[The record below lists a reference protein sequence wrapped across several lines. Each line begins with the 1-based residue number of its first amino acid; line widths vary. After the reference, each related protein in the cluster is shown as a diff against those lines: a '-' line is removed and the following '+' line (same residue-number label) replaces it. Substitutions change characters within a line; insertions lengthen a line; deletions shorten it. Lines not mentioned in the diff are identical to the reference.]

1 MASWMIMLRSTD
13 RIRTTHVGSLARP
26 PALLDLMRAAAAGRL
41 ADPAAL
47 AKAERRAVA
56 DVAARQ
62 RAAGLDMI
70 SDGEQ
75 TKTGFYAYIGQRL
88 SGFEPRPGGDPLA
101 GFRAEIDS
109 FPEYY
114 EQYLKGAMTGG
125 TAVPLAPLRCT
136 GPVSYVGHER
146 LAADLDLLR
155 AAVGDAGPDQVF
167 VCAVAPSGVAS
178 GEGGNAYYPS
188 QAGYLD
194 AVADALHVEYAAI
207 IDAGFTLQIDDPFIT
222 DVFSY
227 GTGSAQ
233 DKQAQARAY
242 VDAINRSLRGIPR
255 DRVRLHT
262 CYGINEGPR
271 VHDAPLADLIGTLL
285 TIEAGAFSFE
295 AANPRH
301 EHAYHVFETVT
312 LPPETVLLPGVIS
325 HATNIVEHPEVIAD
339 RIVRFAELVGREN
352 VVASADCGFSSQAT
366 YTPEI
371 HPTIVWAKFE
381 ALAEGARRATARLW

>member
-1 MASWMIMLRSTD
+1 MQHSTD
-13 RIRTTHVGSLARP
+13 RIRTTHVGSLPRP
-26 PALLDLMRAAAAGRL
+26 PALLDLMKAAAQGRQV
-41 ADPAAL
+41 DPAEL
-47 AKAERRAVA
+47 AETERRAVA
-56 DVAARQ
+56 DVVARQ
-62 RAAGLDMI
+62 RSAGLDVV

-75 TKTGFYAYIGQRL
+75 TKTGFFAYIGERL
-88 SGFEPRPGGDPLA
+88 SGFEPRPDRDPLA
-101 GFRAEIDS
+101 AFRAEIDS

-125 TAVPLAPLRCT
+125 MAAPATPLACT
-136 GPVSYVGHER
+136 GPVSYTGHER
-146 LAADLDLLR
+146 LRRDLDLLR
-155 AAVGDAGPDQVF
+155 AAAGDAGPDQVF
-167 VCAVAPSGVAS
+167 VCAVAPSGV
-178 GEGGNAYYPS
+178 GGNEYYPAA
-188 QAGYLD
+188 AGYLD
-194 AVADALHVEYAAI
+194 AVADALHVEYTAI
-207 IDAGFTLQIDDPFIT
+207 IDAGFTLQIDDPFLT

-227 GTGSAQ
+227 GPGSVQEKLETAG
-233 DKQAQARAY
+233 RY

-271 VHDAPLADLIGTLL
+271 VHDAPLADLIDTVFA
-285 TIEAGAFSFE
+285 IEAGAFSFE

-301 EHAYHVFETVT
+301 EHVYHVFESVK
-312 LPPETVLLPGVIS
+312 PPQDAVLLPGVIS
-325 HATNIVEHPEVIAD
+325 HATNIVEHPDTIAD

>member
-1 MASWMIMLRSTD
+1 M
-13 RIRTTHVGSLARP
+13 V
-26 PALLDLMRAAAAGRL
+26 
-41 ADPAAL
+41 
-47 AKAERRAVA
+47 
-56 DVAARQ
+56 
-62 RAAGLDMI
+62 

-75 TKTGFYAYIGQRL
+75 TKTGFYAYIGERL
-88 SGFEPRPGGDPLA
+88 GGFEPRAGGDPLA
-101 GFRAEIDS
+101 GFRTEIDS

-114 EQYLKGAMTGG
+114 EQYLRSAMTGG
-125 TAVPLAPLRCT
+125 MAVPVVPLRCT
-136 GPVSYVGHER
+136 GPVSYIGQER
-146 LAADLDLLR
+146 LRRDLDLLR
-155 AAVGDAGPDQVF
+155 GAVGDAGADQVF
-167 VCAVAPSGVAS
+167 VCAVAPSGV
-178 GEGGNAYYPS
+178 GGNEYYPS
-188 QAGYLD
+188 QADYLN

-207 IDAGFTLQIDDPFIT
+207 VEAGFTLQIDDPFLT

-233 DKQAQARAY
+233 QKVADARGY
-242 VDAINRSLRGIPR
+242 VDAINRSLQDIPR

-271 VHDAPLADLIGTLL
+271 VHDAPLADLIETLF

-301 EHAYHVFETVT
+301 EHAYHVFETVK
-312 LPPETVLLPGVIS
+312 LPPDTVLLPGVIT
-325 HATNIVEHPEVIAD
+325 HASNIVEHPEVIAD

>member
-1 MASWMIMLRSTD
+1 MQRSTD
-13 RIRTTHVGSLARP
+13 RIRTTHVGSLPRP
-26 PALLDLMRAAAAGRL
+26 PALLDLMRAAAQGQAV
-41 ADPAAL
+41 DPAAL
-47 AKAERRAVA
+47 AEAERSAVT
-56 DVAARQ
+56 DVVAWQ
-62 RAAGLDMI
+62 REAGLDVV

-75 TKTGFYAYIGQRL
+75 TKTGFFAYIGQRL
-88 SGFEPRPGGDPLA
+88 SGFEPRPDRNPLE

-125 TAVPLAPLRCT
+125 MAAPAVPLGCT
-136 GPVSYVGHER
+136 GPVSYTGQER
-146 LAADLDLLR
+146 LRRDLDLLR
-155 AAVGDAGPDQVF
+155 AAVGETDPDQVF
-167 VCAVAPSGVAS
+167 VSAVAPSGV
-178 GEGGNAYYPS
+178 GGNEYYPS
-188 QAGYLD
+188 PAEYLD

-207 IDAGFTLQIDDPFIT
+207 IDAGFTLQVDDPFLT

-227 GTGSAQ
+227 GTGTMQEKLETAG
-233 DKQAQARAY
+233 RY
-242 VDAINRSLRGIPR
+242 VDAINRSLRGLPR
-255 DRVRLHT
+255 ERVRLHT

-271 VHDAPLADLIGTLL
+271 VHDAPLADLIDTVFA
-285 TIEAGAFSFE
+285 IEAGAYSFE

-301 EHAYHVFETVT
+301 EHVYHVFESVK
-312 LPPETVLLPGVIS
+312 PPRDAVLLPGVIS
-325 HATNIVEHPEVIAD
+325 HATNIVEHPDTIAD

-381 ALAEGARRATARLW
+381 SLAEGARRATARLW

>member
-1 MASWMIMLRSTD
+1 MLHNTD

-26 PALLDLMRAAAAGRL
+26 AALLDLMQAAAQGRPV
-41 ADPAAL
+41 DPAEL
-47 AKAERRAVA
+47 AEAERRAVA
-56 DVAARQ
+56 DVVARQ
-62 RAAGLDMI
+62 RAAGLDMV

-75 TKTGFYAYIGQRL
+75 TKTGFYAYIGERL
-88 SGFEPRPGGDPLA
+88 AGFEPRAGGDPLA
-101 GFRAEIDS
+101 GFRTEIDS

-114 EQYLKGAMTGG
+114 EQYLRGAMTGG
-125 TAVPLAPLRCT
+125 MAVPVVPLRCT
-136 GPVSYVGHER
+136 GPVAYIGQER
-146 LAADLDLLR
+146 LRRDLDLLR
-155 AAVGDAGPDQVF
+155 GAVGEAGADQVF
-167 VCAVAPSGVAS
+167 VCAVAPSGV
-178 GEGGNAYYPS
+178 GGNEYYPS
-188 QAGYLD
+188 ESEYLD

-207 IDAGFTLQIDDPFIT
+207 IDAGFTLQIDDPFLT

-227 GTGSAQ
+227 GTGSLQEKAA
-233 DKQAQARAY
+233 DARGY

-255 DRVRLHT
+255 DQVRLHT

-271 VHDAPLADLIGTLL
+271 VHDAPLADLIETLF

-301 EHAYHVFETVT
+301 EHAYHVFETVK
-312 LPPETVLLPGVIS
+312 LPPDTVLLPGVIT